1 MAVAQGGRAVVGIR
15 VPGHPPI
22 LEAYLGGVKVWDGHV
37 NQIKQIPYA
46 VATAS
51 AEAPVVRGAADR
63 PAPRALGYAEAISG
77 ADVSTGAMIAAPVM
91 AATATAPTPD
101 TIREHFFEI
110 VASLEMT
117 AQAYAPE
124 GGASAGVLLFTDSA
138 EGSAVAYPA
147 DPSASAAVTVSMVGS
162 ANVDVYAP
170 SAAMVFIADPN
181 TAAAPAMAHVPVV
194 SGAQILTAPLST
206 ATAVDYAPDAVA
218 DSMPEA
224 PTAAAT
230 GAAPVPD
237 VLAGEGEGVNPPVA
251 AATAAVPVPDN
262 VGGSS
267 SVTVPVSTATAD
279 DYAPDVTATSLP
291 DVPAAVGTGAA
302 PVPVVFSGAGDG
314 VFPDAAAAAAAA
326 PVPDNVG
333 GSSTIIAM
341 LSMATAEDLVPVVTA
356 TSDVP
361 GETAAA
367 TAMGREPV
375 IRGDQIQVVPTQG
388 YSTASAIPPDVVGN
402 SGVDVPVSTAT
413 ALAPVPYIGGLFQ
426 PKGGQRNASL
436 SLGGSY
442 AKVPLTTAL
451 TAQYPGSVI
460 VNGGI
465 QLDFTGLVRIT
476 LDCTTTGSSSG
487 YQQIFMPVLDDT
499 AVPGVVAGAGTR
511 GVRHHEWDID
521 VLAGQVVS
529 IAAYRTGTSSVTADP
544 FTVTVT
550 LPI

>member
-22 LEAYLGGVKVWDGHV
+22 LEAYVDGVKVWDGHV
-37 NQIKQIPYA
+37 NQIKQTPHA

-51 AEAPVVRGAADR
+51 AEAPVVRGAANR

-77 ADVSTGAMIAAPVM
+77 AGVSTGVTIAAPVM
-91 AATATAPTPD
+91 AAAATAPTPD

-110 VASLEMT
+110 VAPLEIT

-147 DPSASAAVTVSMVGS
+147 DPSAHAAVAVPMAGP

-181 TAAAPAMAHVPVV
+181 TAAATAMARVPVV

-206 ATAVDYAPDAVA
+206 ATAVDYAPDVVA
-218 DSMPEA
+218 DSLPEV

-230 GAAPVPD
+230 GAAPAPV
-237 VLAGEGEGVNPPVA
+237 VLAGEGESINPPVA
-251 AATAAVPVPDN
+251 
-262 VGGSS
+262 
-267 SVTVPVSTATAD
+267 TAT
-279 DYAPDVTATSLP
+279 
-291 DVPAAVGTGAA
+291 
-302 PVPVVFSGAGDG
+302 
-314 VFPDAAAAAAAA
+314 AAA

-333 GSSTIIAM
+333 GSSTVIAM

-356 TSDVP
+356 TSNVP

-402 SGVDVPVSTAT
+402 SGADVPVSTAT

-426 PKGGQRNASL
+426 PKGGRRTASQ
-436 SLGGSY
+436 SLTDSY
-442 AKVPLTTAL
+442 VKVPLTTAL
-451 TAQYPGSVI
+451 TGTYPGSVI
-460 VNGGI
+460 ADGGI
-465 QLDFTGLVRIT
+465 QLDFTGQVRIT
-476 LDCTTTGSSSG
+476 LDCTTTSSASG
-487 YQQIFMPVLDDT
+487 YQQIFLPYLDNVAT
-499 AVPGVVAGAGTR
+499 AVTPGGGTR

-529 IAAYRTGTSSVTADP
+529 IWAYRAGTSSVTADP

-550 LPI
+550 LPV

>member
-22 LEAYLGGVKVWDGHV
+22 LEAYVDGAKVWDGHV
-37 NQIKQIPYA
+37 NQIKQTPYA

-110 VASLEMT
+110 VAPLEMT

-124 GGASAGVLLFTDSA
+124 GGASAGVLLFPDAA
-138 EGSAVAYPA
+138 EGSAVANPA
-147 DPSASAAVTVSMVGS
+147 DPSAHAAVAVPMAGP

-181 TAAAPAMAHVPVV
+181 TAAATALARVPVV

-206 ATAVDYAPDAVA
+206 ATAADYAPDVVA
-218 DSMPEA
+218 DSMPEV

-230 GAAPVPD
+230 GAAPAPV
-237 VLAGEGEGVNPPVA
+237 VLAGEGGGINPPVA
-251 AATAAVPVPDN
+251 TATAAVPVPDN

-267 SVTVPVSTATAD
+267 TV
-279 DYAPDVTATSLP
+279 
-291 DVPAAVGTGAA
+291 
-302 PVPVVFSGAGDG
+302 
-314 VFPDAAAAAAAA
+314 
-326 PVPDNVG
+326 
-333 GSSTIIAM
+333 IAM

-402 SGVDVPVSTAT
+402 SGADVPVSTAT

-426 PKGGQRNASL
+426 PKGGQRTASQ
-436 SLGGSY
+436 SLTDSY
-442 AKVPLTTAL
+442 VKVPLTAVMPAHPDTVL
-451 TAQYPGSVI
+451 VS
-460 VNGGI
+460 GGI
-465 QLDFTGLVRIT
+465 QLNYTGTLHVE
-476 LDCTTTGSSSG
+476 LDCTTTGSASG
-487 YQQIFMPVLDDT
+487 YQQIFLPYLDNVAT
-499 AVPGVVAGAGTR
+499 AVTPGGGTR

-529 IAAYRTGTSSVTADP
+529 IWAYRAGTSSVTADP

-550 LPI
+550 LPV

>member
-22 LEAYLGGVKVWDGHV
+22 LEAYVDGAKVWDGHV
-37 NQIKQIPYA
+37 NQIKQTPHA

-51 AEAPVVRGAADR
+51 AKVPVIRGAANR

-77 ADVSTGAMIAAPVM
+77 AGVSTGVTIAAPVM

-110 VASLEMT
+110 VAPLEMT

-147 DPSASAAVTVSMVGS
+147 DPSAHAAVTVPMAGP

-181 TAAAPAMAHVPVV
+181 TAAATAMARVPVV

-206 ATAVDYAPDAVA
+206 ATAVDYAPDVVA
-218 DSMPEA
+218 DSLPEV

-230 GAAPVPD
+230 GAAPAPV
-237 VLAGEGEGVNPPVA
+237 VLAGEGKGINPPVA
-251 AATAAVPVPDN
+251 TATAAVPVPDN

-267 SVTVPVSTATAD
+267 TV
-279 DYAPDVTATSLP
+279 
-291 DVPAAVGTGAA
+291 
-302 PVPVVFSGAGDG
+302 
-314 VFPDAAAAAAAA
+314 
-326 PVPDNVG
+326 
-333 GSSTIIAM
+333 IAM

-356 TSDVP
+356 TSNVP

-402 SGVDVPVSTAT
+402 SGADVPVSTAT

-426 PKGGQRNASL
+426 PKGGQRTASQ
-436 SLGGSY
+436 SLTGSY
-442 AKVPLTTAL
+442 VKVPLTTAL
-451 TAQYPGSVI
+451 TGTYPGSVI
-460 VNGGI
+460 VDGGI

-476 LDCTTTGSSSG
+476 LDCTTGAAAAAYTQS
-487 YQQIFMPVLDDT
+487 FKPFLDDADTTGAT
-499 AVPGVVAGAGTR
+499 ANTATR
-511 GVRHHEWDID
+511 GVRHAEWDIN
-521 VLAGQVVS
+521 VVAGQVVS
-529 IAAYRTGTSSVTADP
+529 IWASRSGTSSVGDQP

-550 LPI
+550 LPV